1 MPQINTQLPAYKP
14 KAGVKIE
21 WDSFKDG
28 YNALFRPTE
37 LKPTE
42 LAQADNVMLVG
53 SGSPTGRW
61 GTSTYFTAGAT
72 GSIIGLGAYA
82 TGASITEVLT
92 VTDAGY
98 VTKKNGTSYTVISGQ
113 SYPSGTSVRMTQ
125 LGGYTYL
132 ASKDV
137 TFSQYN
143 GNSIQVFATISP
155 PTMVYAT
162 RVSGATG
169 TSTYSWKAV
178 TLSQDGNQTSPSPNI
193 ILGNLPSDLST
204 VTVYVGWTTAS
215 AASTSGTELY
225 RGTPGDETFLTN
237 VSSNTSSYVDVGDP
251 ASESVLA
258 PLVNQTGGVKSDV
271 IAKIG
276 DRLLVVP
283 KDDPSKLMISGRYP
297 DQSKFSWAN
306 GGGYIYIDP
315 TSGSAITSVAS
326 QLGSDKIIVTKEYS
340 VYAVTL
346 NTVNIGNYV
355 ILDPQY
361 QPISVLTGCSNQDT
375 MTSVE
380 NDQFYFGRKGLYV
393 VGYEPNFLNLIRTNE
408 ISARIRPYLAGLSA
422 DDYKTACA
430 FYVDNKYVLSFPL
443 RKECI
448 VYDRE
453 RGCWLGVW
461 KLPFGISKL
470 LKMVDSSG
478 TERWI
483 VGSKDSNQVYTF
495 EPSVYSD
502 NGTTITKTVRTKKEF
517 FNTWASLKTIN
528 FLYFLFRNIT
538 GQVTVNVLLEDRNG
552 STSVVKTFTISG
564 SAIAG
569 NTGWGIDTF
578 GTQQWG
584 QSGGEVVVSTDEVKK
599 WVTLFKQ
606 GTIIQFEITT
616 TSANSNFELLG
627 IRATA
632 QVGGEGQLSS
642 SSRA

>member
-1 MPQINTQLPAYKP
+1 MPILRNKLPQYKP
-14 KAGVKIE
+14 KKGVQIE
-21 WDSFKDG
+21 WNSFKDG
-28 YNALFRPTE
+28 YNSLFRPTE
-37 LKPTE
+37 LKATE
-42 LAQADNVMLVG
+42 MAQADNIMLVG

-61 GTSTYFTAGAT
+61 GTSSYFTAGAT
-72 GSIIGLGAYA
+72 GTIIGLGAYA
-82 TGASITEVLT
+82 TGASISDVLAI
-92 VTDAGY
+92 TDGGY
-98 VTKKNGTSYTVISGQ
+98 VTKKNGTSYTQIAGQ
-113 SYPSGTSVRMTQ
+113 SYPSGTNVRMVQ

-137 TFSQYN
+137 TFTQYN
-143 GNSIQVFATISP
+143 GTSLQVFATVSSP
-155 PTMVYAT
+155 AMVSAT

-169 TSTYSWKAV
+169 TSTYSWKVVA
-178 TLSQDGNQTSPSPNI
+178 LSQDGNQTNPSTNI
-193 ILGNLPSDLST
+193 TLGNLPNDLST
-204 VTVYVGWTTAS
+204 TTVHVRWTGPS
-215 AASTSGTELY
+215 AASLSGYEIY
-225 RGTPGDETFLTN
+225 RGTPGDETFLANLGTAD
-237 VSSNTSSYVDVGDP
+237 TLYVDVGDP
-251 ASESVLA
+251 ASESVLP
-258 PLVNQTGGVKSDV
+258 PLVNQTGGIKSNV

-276 DRLLVVP
+276 DRLLLVP
-283 KDDPSKLMISGRYP
+283 ADDPSKLMISGRYP

-315 TSGSAITSVAS
+315 NSGSAITSIAS

-346 NTVNIGNYV
+346 SIVSIGNYN

-361 QPISVLTGCSNQDT
+361 QPISTLTGCSNQDT
-375 MTSVE
+375 MTAVE

-422 DDYKTACA
+422 NDYKTANA

-470 LKMVDSSG
+470 LKVIDSTG

-483 VGSKDSNQVYTF
+483 LGSSDSNKTYTF
-495 EPSVYSD
+495 EPSVHSD
-502 NGTTITKTVRTKKEF
+502 DGTTIAMTVRTKKEF
-517 FNTWASLKTIN
+517 FDTWASLKTIN

-538 GQVTVNVLLEDRNG
+538 GQMTVNVLLEDRNG
-552 STSVVKTFTISG
+552 NVSTAKTFTITG

-569 NTGWGIDTF
+569 NTGWGIDTY

-584 QSGGEVVVSTDEVKK
+584 ESGGEVVVSTDEIKK
-599 WVTLFKQ
+599 WTPLFKQ
-606 GTIIQFEITT
+606 GTIMQFEITT
-616 TSANSNFELLG
+616 TAANSNFELLG

-632 QVGGEGQLSS
+632 QIGGEGQLSS
-642 SSRA
+642 SSRV

>member
-1 MPQINTQLPAYKP
+1 MPIIDTKQASYKP

-21 WDSFKDG
+21 WNSFKDG

-42 LAQADNVMLVG
+42 LAQMDNCMLVG

-61 GTSTYFTAGAT
+61 GTSNYFTAGAT
-72 GSIIGLGAYA
+72 GTIIGLGAYA
-82 TGASITEVLT
+82 TGASISEILT
-92 VTDAGY
+92 VTDGGY
-98 VTKKNGTSYTVISGQ
+98 VTKKNGTSYTQIAGQ
-113 SYPSGTSVRMTQ
+113 SYPSGTNVRMTQ

-132 ASKDV
+132 ASKDI
-137 TFSQYN
+137 TFTQYN
-143 GNSIQVFATISP
+143 GTNLQVFATISA
-155 PTMVYAT
+155 PTGLSAT
-162 RVSGATG
+162 NISGVSGTATW
-169 TSTYSWKAV
+169 SWKVVA
-178 TLSQDGNQTSPSPNI
+178 LSQDGNQTNPSTNI
-193 ILGNLPSDLST
+193 TLGNLPNDLTTTT
-204 VTVYVGWTTAS
+204 VKVGWTAPS
-215 AASTSGTELY
+215 AASLTGYEIY
-225 RGTPGDETFLTN
+225 RGTAGDETFLSSVGSG
-237 VSSNTSSYVDVGDP
+237 VSTYNDVGDP

-258 PLVNQTGGVKSDV
+258 PLVNQTGGIKSDV

-276 DRLLVVP
+276 DRLLLVP
-283 KDDPSKLMISGRYP
+283 IDDPSKLMISGRYP
-297 DQSKFSWAN
+297 DQSKFSWAY
-306 GGGYIYIDP
+306 GGGYIYINP
-315 TSGSAITSVAS
+315 GSGESITAISS
-326 QLGSDKIIVTKEYS
+326 QLGSDKIIVSTEYS

-346 NTVNIGNYV
+346 NMVTIGNYN

-361 QPISVLTGCSNQDT
+361 QPISTLTGCSNQDT
-375 MTSVE
+375 MTTVE
-380 NDQFYFGRKGLYV
+380 NDKFYFGRKGLYV

-422 DDYKTACA
+422 NDYKTSCA

-470 LKMVDSSG
+470 LKTIDSTG

-517 FNTWASLKTIN
+517 FDTWASLKTIN
-528 FLYFLFRNIT
+528 FLYFLFRNVT
-538 GQVTVNVLLEDRNG
+538 GQMTVNVLLEDRNG
-552 STSVVKTFTISG
+552 AVSTVKTFTISG

-569 NTGWGIDTF
+569 NTGWGIDMW

-584 QSGGEVVVSTDEVKK
+584 MSGGEVVISTDEIKK

-627 IRATA
+627 IRVTA
-632 QVGGEGQLSS
+632 QIGGEGQLSS

>member
-1 MPQINTQLPAYKP
+1 MPITNQNLPAYKP

-21 WDSFKDG
+21 WNSFKDG
-28 YNALFRPTE
+28 YNSLFRPTE

-42 LAQADNVMLVG
+42 LAQADNIMLVG

-72 GSIIGLGAYA
+72 GTVIGLGAYA
-82 TGASITEVLT
+82 TGASISEILA
-92 VTDAGY
+92 VTDGGY
-98 VTKKNGTSYTVISGQ
+98 VTKKNGTSYTQISGQ
-113 SYPSGTSVRMTQ
+113 SYPSGTNVRMTQ

-137 TFSQYN
+137 TFTQYN
-143 GNSIQVFATISP
+143 GNILQVFATISP
-155 PTMVYAT
+155 PVALSAT
-162 RVSGATG
+162 NVSGVSGTATW
-169 TSTYSWKAV
+169 SWKIV
-178 TLSQDGNQTSPSPNI
+178 TLSQDGNQTSPSNNI
-193 ILGNLPSDLST
+193 TLGNLPNDLTTTT
-204 VTVYVGWTTAS
+204 VRVNWTQPSTAS
-215 AASTSGTELY
+215 ISGFEIY
-225 RGTPGDETFLTN
+225 RGTAGDETFLSSVGAN
-237 VSSNTSSYVDVGDP
+237 VSSYVDVGDP
-251 ASESVLA
+251 ASESVLP
-258 PLVNQTGGVKSDV
+258 PLVNQTGGIKSNV

-276 DRLLVVP
+276 DRLLLVP
-283 KDDPSKLMISGRYP
+283 ESDPSKLMISGRYP
-297 DQSKFSWAN
+297 DQSKFSWAY

-315 TSGSAITSVAS
+315 NSGSAITSVAA
-326 QLGSDKIIVTKEYS
+326 QLGSDKIIVTKDYS

-346 NTVNIGNYV
+346 DMVTIGNYN
-355 ILDPQY
+355 ILDPKY
-361 QPISVLTGCSNQDT
+361 QPISTLTGCSNQDT
-375 MTSVE
+375 MTTVE

-393 VGYEPNFLNLIRTNE
+393 IGYEPNFLNLIRTNE

-422 DDYKTACA
+422 NDYKTAAA

-453 RGCWLGVW
+453 RGCWLGIW

-470 LKMVDSSG
+470 LKTIDSSG

-483 VGSKDSNQVYTF
+483 IGSRESNQVYTF
-495 EPSVYSD
+495 EPSVFSD

-517 FNTWASLKTIN
+517 FDTWASLKTIN
-528 FLYFLFRNIT
+528 FLYFLFRNVT
-538 GQVTVNVLLEDRNG
+538 GEMTVNVLLEDRNG
-552 STSVVKTFTISG
+552 AVSTVKTFTISG
-564 SAIAG
+564 SAVAG
-569 NTGWGIDTF
+569 NTGWGIDTY
-578 GTQQWG
+578 GTKQWG
-584 QSGGEVVVSTDEVKK
+584 ESGGEVVISTDEIKK

-632 QVGGEGQLSS
+632 QIAGEGQLASS
-642 SSRA
+642 QRV

>member
-1 MPQINTQLPAYKP
+1 MIINRNPPSYRP

-28 YNALFRPTE
+28 YNSLFRPTE

-42 LAQADNVMLVG
+42 LAQADNIMLVG

-72 GSIIGLGAYA
+72 GSVIGLGAYA
-82 TGASITEVLT
+82 TGASVTEVLT
-92 VTDAGY
+92 VTDSGY
-98 VTKKNGTSYTVISGQ
+98 VAKKNGTSYTVITGQ
-113 SYPSGTSVRMTQ
+113 SYPSGTNVRMTQ

-132 ASKDV
+132 ASKDT
-137 TFSQYN
+137 TFTQYN
-143 GNSIQVFATISP
+143 GSILQAFATIGA
-155 PTMVYAT
+155 PTMTFAT

-169 TSTYSWKAV
+169 TSTYSWKTV
-178 TLSQDGNQTSPSPNI
+178 TLSQEGNQTNPSANI
-193 ILGNLPSDLST
+193 TLGNLPNDLT
-204 VTVYVGWTTAS
+204 TCTIYVGWTKAS
-215 AASTSGTELY
+215 AASISGFEIY
-225 RGTPGDETFLTN
+225 RGTAGDETFLANLGSN
-237 VSSNTSSYVDVGDP
+237 VSTYVDVGDP
-251 ASESVLA
+251 ASESVLP

-283 KDDPSKLMISGRYP
+283 ADDPSKLMISGRYP
-297 DQSKFSWAN
+297 DQSKFSWAY
-306 GGGYIYIDP
+306 GGGYIYVDP
-315 TSGSAITSVAS
+315 TSGTAITSVAS

-361 QPISVLTGCSNQDT
+361 QPVSVLTGCSNQDT

-393 VGYEPNFLNLIRTNE
+393 IGYEPNFLNLIRTNE

-422 DDYKTACA
+422 QDYKTACA

-470 LKMVDSSG
+470 LKMVDATG

-483 VGSKDSNQVYTF
+483 VGSKESNQVYTF

-538 GQVTVNVLLEDRNG
+538 GQVQVNVLLEDRNG
-552 STSVVKTFTISG
+552 ATSVVKTFTISG

-569 NTGWGIDTF
+569 NTGWGMDTW

-584 QSGGEVVVSTDEVKK
+584 ESGGEVVVSTNEIKK
-599 WVTLFKQ
+599 WVALFKQ
-606 GTIIQFEITT
+606 GTIVQFEITT
-616 TSANSNFELLG
+616 TAANSNFELLG

-642 SSRA
+642 QSRAS

>member
-1 MPQINTQLPAYKP
+1 MPITNQNIPSYKP

-21 WDSFKDG
+21 WNSFKDG

-37 LKPTE
+37 LKDTE
-42 LAQADNVMLVG
+42 LAQADNIMLVG
-53 SGSPTGRW
+53 SGAPTGRW
-61 GTSTYFTAGAT
+61 GTSPYFTAGAT
-72 GSIIGLGAYA
+72 GTIIGLGAYA
-82 TGASITEVLT
+82 TGASISEVLT
-92 VTDAGY
+92 VTDSGY
-98 VTKKNGTSYTVISGQ
+98 VTKKNGMSFTQINGQ
-113 SYPSGTSVRMTQ
+113 SYPSGTNVRMTQ

-132 ASKDV
+132 VSRDV
-137 TFSQYN
+137 PFTQYN
-143 GNSIQVFATISP
+143 GNILQVFATVSP
-155 PTMVYAT
+155 PTLISAT
-162 RVSGATG
+162 NISGISG
-169 TSTYSWKAV
+169 TATYSWKVV
-178 TLSQDGNQTSPSPNI
+178 TLSQDGNQTNPSNNI
-193 ILGNLPSDLST
+193 TLGNLPNDLATTT
-204 VTVYVGWTTAS
+204 VRVTWTQPSTAS
-215 AASTSGTELY
+215 ITGFEIY
-225 RGTPGDETFLTN
+225 RGTSGDETLLANLGN
-237 VSSNTSSYVDVGDP
+237 VSSYIDVGDP

-258 PLVNQTGGVKSDV
+258 PLVNQTGGVKSEI

-276 DRLLVVP
+276 DRLLIVP
-283 KDDPSKLMISGRYP
+283 ADDPSKLMISGRYP
-297 DQSKFSWAN
+297 DQSKFSWAY

-315 TSGSAITSVAS
+315 NSGSAITSVAP

-346 NTVNIGNYV
+346 DMVNIGNYN
-355 ILDPQY
+355 ILDPKY
-361 QPISVLTGCSNQDT
+361 QPISTLTGCSNQDT
-375 MTSVE
+375 MTTVE

-393 VGYEPNFLNLIRTNE
+393 VGYEPNYLNLIRTNE

-422 DDYKTACA
+422 QDYKTAAA
-430 FYVDNKYVLSFPL
+430 FYVDNKYVLSFPR

-453 RGCWLGVW
+453 RGCWLGIW

-470 LKMVDSSG
+470 LKIVDSSG

-483 VGSKDSNQVYTF
+483 IGSAESNQVYTF

-517 FNTWASLKTIN
+517 FDTWASLKTIN
-528 FLYFLFRNIT
+528 FLYFLFRNVT
-538 GQVTVNVLLEDRNG
+538 GQMTVNVLLEDRNG
-552 STSVVKTFTISG
+552 AISTVKTFTISG

-569 NTGWGIDTF
+569 NTGWGIDTY
-578 GTQQWG
+578 GTKQWG
-584 QSGGEVVVSTDEVKK
+584 ESGGEVVVSTNEIKK

-632 QVGGEGQLSS
+632 QIGGEGQLAASQ
-642 SSRA
+642 RA

>member
-1 MPQINTQLPAYKP
+1 MIINKNPPSYKP

-28 YNALFRPTE
+28 YNSLFRPTE

-42 LAQADNVMLVG
+42 LAQMDNTMLVG
-53 SGSPTGRW
+53 SGAPTGRW

-72 GSIIGLGAYA
+72 GSVIGLGAYA
-82 TGASITEVLT
+82 TGASVTEVLT
-92 VTDAGY
+92 VTDSGY
-98 VTKKNGTSYTVISGQ
+98 VTKKNGTSYTVITGQ
-113 SYPSGTSVRMTQ
+113 SYPSGTNVRMTQ

-132 ASKDV
+132 ASKDT
-137 TFSQYN
+137 TFTQYN
-143 GNSIQVFATISP
+143 GSILQAFATIGA
-155 PTMVYAT
+155 PTMLYAT

-169 TSTYSWKAV
+169 TSTYSWKTV
-178 TLSQDGNQTSPSPNI
+178 TLSQDGNQTNPSANI
-193 ILGNLPSDLST
+193 TLGNLPNDLT
-204 VTVYVGWTTAS
+204 TCTIYVGWTKSS
-215 AASTSGTELY
+215 AASISGFELY
-225 RGTPGDETFLTN
+225 RGTAGDETYLANLGAN
-237 VSSNTSSYVDVGDP
+237 VSSYVDVGDP
-251 ASESVLA
+251 ASESILA

-283 KDDPSKLMISGRYP
+283 ADDPSKLMISGRYP
-297 DQSKFSWAN
+297 DQSKFSWAY

-326 QLGSDKIIVTKEYS
+326 QLGSDKIIVTKDYS

-361 QPISVLTGCSNQDT
+361 QPVSVLTGCSNQDT

-393 VGYEPNFLNLIRTNE
+393 IGYEPNFLNLIRTNE

-422 DDYKTACA
+422 NDYKTACA

-453 RGCWLGVW
+453 RGCWLGIW

-470 LKMVDSSG
+470 LKTVDATG

-483 VGSKDSNQVYTF
+483 VGSKEDNQVYTF
-495 EPSVYSD
+495 ESSVYSD

-538 GQVTVNVLLEDRNG
+538 GTVTVNVLLEDRNG
-552 STSVVKTFTISG
+552 AISTVKTFDISG

-569 NTGWGIDTF
+569 NTGWGIDQW

-584 QSGGEVVVSTDEVKK
+584 ESSGEVVVSTNEIKK
-599 WVTLFKQ
+599 WVALFKQ

-616 TSANSNFELLG
+616 TAANSNFELLG

-642 SSRA
+642 ASRAS

>member
-1 MPQINTQLPAYKP
+1 MIINKNPPSYKP

-28 YNALFRPTE
+28 YNSLFRPTE

-42 LAQADNVMLVG
+42 LAQMDNTMLVG
-53 SGSPTGRW
+53 SGAPTGRW

-72 GSIIGLGAYA
+72 GSVIGLGAYA
-82 TGASITEVLT
+82 TGASVTEVLA
-92 VTDAGY
+92 VTDSGY
-98 VTKKNGTSYTVISGQ
+98 VTKKNGTSYTVITGQ
-113 SYPSGTSVRMTQ
+113 SYPSGTNVRMTQ

-132 ASKDV
+132 ASKDT
-137 TFSQYN
+137 TFTQYN
-143 GNSIQVFATISP
+143 GSILQAFATIGA
-155 PTMVYAT
+155 PTMLSAT

-169 TSTYSWKAV
+169 TSTYSWKTV
-178 TLSQDGNQTSPSPNI
+178 TLSQDGNQTNPSANI
-193 ILGNLPSDLST
+193 TLGNLPNDLT
-204 VTVYVGWTTAS
+204 TCTIYVGWTKSS
-215 AASTSGTELY
+215 AASISGFELY
-225 RGTPGDETFLTN
+225 RGTAGDETYLANLGAN
-237 VSSNTSSYVDVGDP
+237 VSSYVDVGDP
-251 ASESVLA
+251 ASESILA
-258 PLVNQTGGVKSDV
+258 PLVNQTGGVKSEV

-283 KDDPSKLMISGRYP
+283 ADDPSKLMISGRYP
-297 DQSKFSWAN
+297 DQSKFSWAY

-315 TSGSAITSVAS
+315 TSGSAITSVAA
-326 QLGSDKIIVTKEYS
+326 QLGSDKIIVTKDYS

-361 QPISVLTGCSNQDT
+361 QPVSVLTGCSNQDT

-393 VGYEPNFLNLIRTNE
+393 IGYEPNFLNLIRTNE

-422 DDYKTACA
+422 NDYKTACA

-453 RGCWLGVW
+453 RGCWLGIW

-470 LKMVDSSG
+470 FKTVDSTG

-538 GQVTVNVLLEDRNG
+538 GTVTVNVLLEDRNG
-552 STSVVKTFTISG
+552 AISTVKTFDISG

-569 NTGWGIDTF
+569 NTGWGIDQW
-578 GTQQWG
+578 GIQQWG
-584 QSGGEVVVSTDEVKK
+584 ESGGEVVVSTNEIKK

-606 GTIIQFEITT
+606 GTIMQIEVTT
-616 TSANSNFELLG
+616 TAANSNFELLG
-627 IRATA
+627 IRTTA
-632 QVGGEGQLSS
+632 QVGGEGQLSA

>member
-1 MPQINTQLPAYKP
+1 MPQLNTQLPAYKP

-21 WDSFKDG
+21 WNSFKDG

-72 GSIIGLGAYA
+72 GTVIGLGAYA
-82 TGASITEVLT
+82 TGASISEILA
-92 VTDAGY
+92 VTDGGY
-98 VTKKNGTSYTVISGQ
+98 VTKKNGTSFTQINGQ
-113 SYPSGTSVRMTQ
+113 SYPSGTNVRMTQ

-137 TFSQYN
+137 TFTQYN
-143 GNSIQVFATISP
+143 GSILQAFATVSAP
-155 PTMVYAT
+155 AMVSAT

-169 TSTYSWKAV
+169 TSTYSWKVVA
-178 TLSQDGNQTSPSPNI
+178 LSQDGNQTNPSANI
-193 ILGNLPSDLST
+193 TLGNLPNDLST
-204 VTVYVGWTTAS
+204 ATVHVRWTGPS
-215 AASTSGTELY
+215 AASLSGYEMY
-225 RGTPGDETFLTN
+225 RGTPGDETLLANLGVGDTL
-237 VSSNTSSYVDVGDP
+237 YVDVGDTS
-251 ASESVLA
+251 SESVIA
-258 PLVNQTGGVKSDV
+258 PLVNQTGGIKSNV

-276 DRLLVVP
+276 DRLLLSP
-283 KDDPSKLMISGRYP
+283 IDDPSKLMISGRYP
-297 DQSKFSWAN
+297 DQSKFSWAY
-306 GGGYIYIDP
+306 GGGYIYINP
-315 TSGSAITSVAS
+315 GSGESITAISS
-326 QLGSDKIIVTKEYS
+326 QLGSDKIIVTTDYS

-361 QPISVLTGCSNQDT
+361 QPVSTLTGCSNQDT
-375 MTSVE
+375 MTTVE
-380 NDQFYFGRKGLYV
+380 NDHFYFGRKGLYV
-393 VGYEPNFLNLIRTNE
+393 IGYEPNFLNLIRTNE

-422 DDYKTACA
+422 QDYKTACS

-443 RKECI
+443 RKECV

-453 RGCWLGVW
+453 RGCWLGIW

-470 LKMVDSSG
+470 LKVVDTTG

-483 VGSKDSNQVYTF
+483 IGSKDSNQTYTF
-495 EPSVYSD
+495 ETSVYSD

-517 FNTWASLKTIN
+517 FDTWSSLKTIN

-538 GQVTVNVLLEDRNG
+538 GQMTVNVLLEDRNG
-552 STSVVKTFTISG
+552 SVSNVKTFTITG

-569 NTGWGIDTF
+569 NTGWGIDMY

-584 QSGGEVVVSTDEVKK
+584 ESGGEVVISTDEIRK
-599 WVTLFKQ
+599 WTPLFKQ

-616 TSANSNFELLG
+616 TAANSNFELLG

-632 QVGGEGQLSS
+632 QIGGEGQLGS
-642 SSRA
+642 SSRV